1 MIIDM
6 LEKSLIAAVLSFGSL
21 LTSMAL
27 RQKRKNLVA
36 VRRHRPEPWGQGSG
50 KALRRKCY
58 FQRISSLRSHS
69 FWLPIPVNYSAPIL
83 HRCR

>member
-36 VRRHRPEPWGQGSG
+36 VRRHRPEP
-50 KALRRKCY
+50 
-58 FQRISSLRSHS
+58 
-69 FWLPIPVNYSAPIL
+69 
-83 HRCR
+83 

>member
-36 VRRHRPEPWGQGSG
+36 VRRHRPEPSGRGSG

-58 FQRISSLRSHS
+58 FQSFDSFHSHS
-69 FWLPIPVNYSAPIL
+69 F
-83 HRCR
+83 